1 MKKIMVVCFAN
12 YCRSP
17 VAQYLLQQQ
26 LKDAVKVS
34 SAGLQPIIDNKMDP
48 RSSDYLISK
57 GVKEILHIPKKVTSL
72 SIKKIDLVL
81 AVDHFILQQ
90 LNKLFPSMKHKFRLL
105 SQNKKGIFIEDPYRY
120 KKNEYIKVMDKI
132 NDLCS
137 DFRI

>member
-1 MKKIMVVCFAN
+1 MVVCFAN

-17 VAQYLLQQQ
+17 VAKYLLQQQ

-57 GVKEILHIPKKVTSL
+57 GVKEVLHIPKKVTSL
-72 SIKKIDLVL
+72 SIKQTDLVL

>member
-1 MKKIMVVCFAN
+1 MVVCFAN